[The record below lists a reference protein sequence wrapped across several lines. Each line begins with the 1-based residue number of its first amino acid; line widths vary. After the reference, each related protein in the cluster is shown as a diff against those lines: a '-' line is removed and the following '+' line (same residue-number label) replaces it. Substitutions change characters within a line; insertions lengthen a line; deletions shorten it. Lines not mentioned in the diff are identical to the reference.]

1 MAAAHP
7 QTELP
12 RRLRFGRFELRP
24 FERLLLHDGEQ
35 AQLGARAFDLLLALV
50 LNPGRLLTKGQL
62 LDLAWPGLVV
72 EEANIQVQVSTLRKL
87 IGPGAITTIP
97 GIGYR
102 FSAVLEAQSEPT
114 SAAGTGDAGVA
125 ASSESLSLPNRP
137 SVAVLPFANLS
148 ADADQEYF
156 ADGVTEDIITQL
168 SRFQSLFVIARNS
181 SFAYRHKAMDMR
193 QVGRDLGVRYVVEG
207 SIRRWSNR
215 VRLNARLIDSLS
227 GNHIWA
233 DTYDRVLE
241 DIFAVQ
247 EEVTACVVAAV
258 APSVD
263 VAENL
268 RVGRRPRSV
277 SAYEMAIR
285 ARALILREWQESDR
299 TKGEEGLQL
308 ARSALRVDPDSV
320 IALTAIASAQFHGV
334 YLRTAANREA
344 AWQEGMAAVER
355 AISLANAGHA
365 TKALLLLQ
373 APSGSRI
380 DEALVEAQTAVRI
393 NPQDST
399 ALAICGHVTVD
410 AGDPVEAIRL
420 LERSVR
426 INPRDPFGYNTY
438 AGLAQC
444 CLFTREYRK
453 GVEWAMRSH
462 GQASGHALT
471 QLMLAALLVGLGE
484 LDQAK
489 AAMEVARRLAPDWVR
504 SRLEGQAAI
513 REGANRQHFITFIRV
528 AAGLEPP
535 EAAQALR

>member
-1 MAAAHP
+1 M
-7 QTELP
+7 
-12 RRLRFGRFELRP
+12 R
-24 FERLLLHDGEQ
+24 DGELV
-35 AQLGARAFDLLLALV
+35 QLGARAFDLLLALV
-50 LNPGRLLTKGQL
+50 LNPGRLLTKGEL

-87 IGPGAITTIP
+87 IAPGAITTIP

-102 FSAVLEAQSEPT
+102 FSAVLEAQPEPT
-114 SAAGTGDAGVA
+114 PAAGTGDPGDA
-125 ASSESLSLPNRP
+125 ASSESLALPNRP
-137 SVAVLPFANLS
+137 SIAVLPFANVS

-168 SRFQSLFVIARNS
+168 ARFQSLFVIARNS

-193 QVGRDLGVRYVVEG
+193 QVGRELGVRYVVEG

-227 GNHIWA
+227 GNQIWA

-247 EEVTACVVAAV
+247 EEVTACIVAAV

-263 VAENL
+263 AAENL

-285 ARALILREWQESDR
+285 ARALILREWEESDR
-299 TKGEEGLQL
+299 TKGEEALQL

-320 IALTAIASAQFHGV
+320 IALAAIATAQFHGV
-334 YLRTAANREA
+334 YLRTAADREA

-355 AISLANAGHA
+355 AISLANGSRSHA
-365 TKALLLLQ
+365 TKAMLLLQ

-393 NPQDST
+393 NPQDSN
-399 ALAICGHVTVD
+399 ALAVCGYVTSL

-420 LERSVR
+420 LERAVR
-426 INPRDPFGYNTY
+426 INPRDPYGYDTY
-438 AGLAQC
+438 AGLAMC
-444 CLFTREYRK
+444 CLFTREYGK
-453 GVEWAMRSH
+453 GVEWARRSR

-471 QLMLAALLVGLGE
+471 QLMLSALLVGLDE

-504 SRLEGQAAI
+504 SQLEGQAAI
-513 REGANRQHFITFIRV
+513 REGANRQRFNTFIRV